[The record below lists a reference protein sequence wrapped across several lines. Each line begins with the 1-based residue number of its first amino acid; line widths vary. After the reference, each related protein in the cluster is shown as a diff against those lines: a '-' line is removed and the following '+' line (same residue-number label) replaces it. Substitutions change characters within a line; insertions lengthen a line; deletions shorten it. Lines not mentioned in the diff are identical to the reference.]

1 MPKKLTIRPNTHQVR
16 IIVDWQDIFEE
27 HAECPEAV
35 IFIRQNLYHATNDKV
50 ETLYIPYYWV
60 TVDITREN
68 VPYISNYMRV
78 FNDKIFTILIYN
90 LSSHQIELNLMKTW
104 IGIGWKIFDQRDEI
118 ISSLFV
124 TNNGETAWAEFP

>member
-27 HAECPEAV
+27 HTERPETL
-35 IFIRQNLYHATNDKV
+35 IFIRQNLYHATDDEV

-60 TVDITREN
+60 TVDIRREDMS
-68 VPYISNYMRV
+68 YISNYSRV

-90 LSSHQIELNLMKTW
+90 LSSHQIELYLMKTW
-104 IGIGWKIFDQRDEI
+104 IGIGWKIFYQRDEI

-124 TNNGETAWAEFP
+124 TNNGETA